1 MNQLPSTDSPISAG
15 ITLTRDDVERLLHND
30 SPASRSVILDKVAS
44 HYNAKDLTAREQE
57 VAEEIF
63 RLLMRDI
70 SLQVRETLAEQLQ
83 HNAEIPRDIVL
94 HLAADVESVAV
105 PVLKAS
111 KVLSDADLVSLVE
124 ASRDIGKLLAI
135 SEREKVSSRVSAALV
150 DTHYNQVVTTLL
162 GNRGAALSEQ
172 SLTTIAE
179 EFSSE
184 KEVMQAMAAHPA
196 LPITVVERLIR
207 QAGDDVANELKARYH
222 IDETALR
229 KDTTKVQEEL
239 MLRLLEDAL
248 SESEVSELVMRMA
261 ENGTL
266 TPSVMMTALCRGQLS
281 FFTMAVAQAANVSP
295 SNTKRLLADRGSFG
309 FEGIYKKSGLPESMA
324 DAVQLLLHAV
334 QDLEAEHIAPGTKLY
349 ANRLI
354 ARVVDMAGEQPIDH
368 LPYFMALI
376 RQNVYRK

>member
-162 GNRGAALSEQ
+162 GSRRGAERA
-172 SLTTIAE
+172 IA
-179 EFSSE
+179 
-184 KEVMQAMAAHPA
+184 H
-196 LPITVVERLIR
+196 
-207 QAGDDVANELKARYH
+207 DD
-222 IDETALR
+222 
-229 KDTTKVQEEL
+229 
-239 MLRLLEDAL
+239 
-248 SESEVSELVMRMA
+248 
-261 ENGTL
+261 
-266 TPSVMMTALCRGQLS
+266 CRRIQ
-281 FFTMAVAQAANVSP
+281 
-295 SNTKRLLADRGSFG
+295 
-309 FEGIYKKSGLPESMA
+309 
-324 DAVQLLLHAV
+324 
-334 QDLEAEHIAPGTKLY
+334 
-349 ANRLI
+349 
-354 ARVVDMAGEQPIDH
+354 
-368 LPYFMALI
+368 
-376 RQNVYRK
+376 